1 MMCKLKGRMD
11 KEGHYDVEVK
21 GWMQKGGIMMCKLKG
36 GMDKGGLYDV
46 EMKWWMQK
54 RGIIR
59 CNLKRGR
66 WIREG
71 IIRLK

>member
-1 MMCKLKGRMD
+1 MCKLKG
-11 KEGHYDVEVK
+11 
-21 GWMQKGGIMMCKLKG
+21 W
-36 GMDKGGLYDV
+36 MDKGGHYDV

-54 RGIIR
+54 GGIIR